1 MTDVSFTER
10 DAALSSGSLHVR
22 TAGKGRPLV
31 HLHSAAGPRVSGVIE
46 ALADHHLVHA
56 PTLPGFDG
64 TAKHDS
70 VTTIADLANLV
81 AEFIEKE
88 CDGEADIVGE
98 GLGGWV
104 GLWVAVRHP
113 GLIGQLVLEAPAGL
127 RRTDLIALP
136 ANIDERLKLL
146 HAVTANIPAE
156 TRAPQMLQDN
166 RKVLQDYMQGVDFDE
181 ALVQRLGE
189 IKSRALILMG
199 ALDKIIPRETGHILK
214 AGLPQSH
221 LTYIWDAAHA
231 IEFDQPQ
238 RTSAIVLDFLDRGE
252 SFLVRQAAPA
262 A

>member
-1 MTDVSFTER
+1 VTDISFTER
-10 DAALSSGSLHVR
+10 DVALSSGSLHVR

-31 HLHSAAGPRVSGVIE
+31 HLHSAAGPRISGVIE

-64 TAKHDS
+64 TARHAS
-70 VTTIADLANLV
+70 VTTISDLGNLV
-81 AEFIEKE
+81 AEFIEKV

-98 GLGGWV
+98 GLGAWV

-113 GLIGQLVLEAPAGL
+113 ALIGQLVLEAPAGL
-127 RRTDLIALP
+127 RRAELIAIP
-136 ANIDERLKLL
+136 ANVDERMKLL
-146 HAVTANIPAE
+146 HAVPANIPAE
-156 TRAPQMLQDN
+156 TRTPQMLRDN
-166 RKVLQDYMQGVDFDE
+166 RQVLQDYVQGVDFDE
-181 ALVQRLGE
+181 ALVEQLGE
-189 IKSRALILMG
+189 IKARALVLMG
-199 ALDKIIPRETGHILK
+199 ALDKMIPRETGHILK
-214 AGLPQSH
+214 AALPQSH
-221 LTYIWDAAHA
+221 LTYIWGAAHA